1 MGAEEA
7 GKYQIKNPKSL
18 GHCKA
23 QPLTGGITL
32 EAPHIQE
39 SRPPTLPRLE
49 FAPPQEWDIE
59 DKDFY
64 EKEGLNIATR
74 NLWARPGASRH
85 LSCAL
90 LSPNLLGSFL

>member
-1 MGAEEA
+1 LRRI
-7 GKYQIKNPKSL
+7 Y
-18 GHCKA
+18 
-23 QPLTGGITL
+23 
-32 EAPHIQE
+32 QE
-39 SRPPTLPRLE
+39 SRLPTLPRLE